1 MNQNKKVEKVSM
13 SGGNITIP
21 LRISA
26 VLALKNEVNS
36 KSIPDEL
43 LQTVNS
49 IKVKMNPDEWK
60 NVTRAVPYSW
70 RNGGKQSSG
79 QAAAVHHH
87 TSSQQQSHSS
97 QQHNQPHNQTHNQPH
112 NQSHSQP
119 HSQPHNQSSTGHV
132 HIKKYVSKFKNSETD
147 KVEDKILNTII
158 NGKLNKFSASNYNEI
173 KQFLEQILD
182 SGETAFI
189 KDFML
194 LVFKKAAAEEI
205 YCPHYAR
212 LVSELIKSY
221 ESLSTEMLSL
231 QGQFMQIF
239 EEVDETDT
247 KDHSSFL
254 ERNQQKIYRL
264 GYSQFLAELAHR
276 EVLNSDTLI
285 GTLKTLFNQIEKH
298 SHDDGKSKLIEEY
311 CDCILR
317 MTKIFKKNGGVY
329 LTQLKTNVND
339 TIAPLIKN
347 IIKSS
352 SSDMPS
358 LSNKAKFA
366 LMDVIDN
373 LQSA

>member
-1 MNQNKKVEKVSM
+1 MNQIKKVEKVSM

-21 LRISA
+21 FRISA

-60 NVTRAVPYSW
+60 NVTRSVPYSW
-70 RNGGKQSSG
+70 RNGGKQSTSQG
-79 QAAAVHHH
+79 STHHN
-87 TSSQQQSHSS
+87 TSQQQSHSS
-97 QQHNQPHNQTHNQPH
+97 QHIPSHTQTH
-112 NQSHSQP
+112 SSQ
-119 HSQPHNQSSTGHV
+119 HTQSSTVHV

-158 NGKLNKFSASNYNEI
+158 NGKLNKFSPSNYNEI

-212 LVSELIKSY
+212 LISELIKSY
-221 ESLSTEMLSL
+221 ESLSTEMLTL
-231 QGQFMQIF
+231 QGHFMQIF
-239 EEVDETDT
+239 EEVEESDT
-247 KDHSSFL
+247 KDYSSFL

-358 LSNKAKFA
+358 LSKKAKFA
-366 LMDVIDN
+366 LMDIIDN

>member
-1 MNQNKKVEKVSM
+1 MLKENYVVMLKMNQIKKVEKVSM
-13 SGGNITIP
+13 SGGNIIIP
-21 LRISA
+21 LKITA
-26 VLALKNEVNS
+26 VLALKNGMNV

-60 NVTRAVPYSW
+60 SVSRSVPYSW
-70 RNGGKQSSG
+70 RNGAKPSVTSHQH
-79 QAAAVHHH
+79 QAQQHQHQAQQHQHQAHQHQH
-87 TSSQQQSHSS
+87 QQHQQQ
-97 QQHNQPHNQTHNQPH
+97 QQPQPSPPYHL
-112 NQSHSQP
+112 
-119 HSQPHNQSSTGHV
+119 
-132 HIKKYVSKFKNSETD
+132 KKYVSKFKNCEND

-158 NGKLNKFSASNYNEI
+158 NGKLNKFSPSNYDEI

-182 SGETAFI
+182 SGETDFI

-212 LVSELIKSY
+212 LMSELIKSY
-221 ESLSTEMLSL
+221 ESLSNEMISL
-231 QGQFMQIF
+231 QGSFMQIF

-247 KDHSSFL
+247 KDYSSFL

-276 EVLNSDTLI
+276 EVLNSDMLISTLI
-285 GTLKTLFNQIEKH
+285 MLVNQIKTH
-298 SHDDGKSKLIEEY
+298 SKDDDKSKLIEEY

-317 MTKIFKKNGGVY
+317 MTKIFRKNEGEY
-329 LTQLKTNVND
+329 LTQLKVIIND
-339 TIAPLIKN
+339 KITPLIKDV
-347 IIKSS
+347 IKYS

-358 LSNKAKFA
+358 ISKKSKFA

-373 LQSA
+373 LQAA

>member
-1 MNQNKKVEKVSM
+1 VLKENYVVMLRMNQIKKVEKVSM
-13 SGGNITIP
+13 SGGNIIIP
-21 LRISA
+21 LKITA
-26 VLALKNEVNS
+26 VLALKNGMNV

-60 NVTRAVPYSW
+60 SVSRSVPYSW
-70 RNGGKQSSG
+70 RNGAKPSVTSHQHQVQH
-79 QAAAVHHH
+79 QA
-87 TSSQQQSHSS
+87 QQQ
-97 QQHNQPHNQTHNQPH
+97 QQQQPSAPPYHL
-112 NQSHSQP
+112 
-119 HSQPHNQSSTGHV
+119 
-132 HIKKYVSKFKNSETD
+132 KKYVSKFKNCEND

-158 NGKLNKFSASNYNEI
+158 NGKLNKFSPSNYDEI

-182 SGETAFI
+182 SGETDFI

-212 LVSELIKSY
+212 LMSELIKSY
-221 ESLSTEMLSL
+221 ESLSNEMISL
-231 QGQFMQIF
+231 QGSFMQIF
-239 EEVDETDT
+239 EEVDESDT
-247 KDHSSFL
+247 KDYSSFL

-276 EVLNSDTLI
+276 EVLNSDMLMNTLI
-285 GTLKTLFNQIEKH
+285 MLINQIKTH
-298 SHDDGKSKLIEEY
+298 SKDDDKSKLIEEY

-317 MTKIFKKNGGVY
+317 MTKIFRKNEGEY
-329 LTQLKTNVND
+329 LTQLKVIIND
-339 TIAPLIKN
+339 KITPLIKDV
-347 IIKSS
+347 IKYS

-358 LSNKAKFA
+358 ISKKSKFA

-373 LQSA
+373 LQPA

>member
-1 MNQNKKVEKVSM
+1 MNPTKKIEKISM

-21 LRISA
+21 TKISA
-26 VLALKNEVNS
+26 VLALKSGINS

-60 NVTRAVPYSW
+60 SVTRSVPYSW
-70 RNGGKQSSG
+70 RSGVKSS
-79 QAAAVHHH
+79 V
-87 TSSQQQSHSS
+87 
-97 QQHNQPHNQTHNQPH
+97 NQTHSHYHTSQQNQHQQQQPQQQHTGQPH
-112 NQSHSQP
+112 L
-119 HSQPHNQSSTGHV
+119 
-132 HIKKYVSKFKNSETD
+132 KKYVSKFKNSETD

-158 NGKLNKFSASNYNEI
+158 NGKLNKFSPSNYTEI

-182 SGETAFI
+182 SGETDFI

-205 YCPHYAR
+205 YCPYYAR
-212 LVSELIKSY
+212 LLSELTKSY
-221 ESLSTEMLSL
+221 DSLSKEMFSL
-231 QGQFMQIF
+231 QGSFMQIF
-239 EEVDETDT
+239 EEVDESDT
-247 KDHSSFL
+247 KDYSSFL

-285 GTLKTLFNQIEKH
+285 GTLTVLINQIKTH
-298 SHDDGKSKLIEEY
+298 SKDDDKSKLIEEY

-317 MTKIFKKNGGVY
+317 MTKIFKKNSGEY
-329 LTQLKTNVND
+329 LTRLKVNVND
-339 TIAPLIKN
+339 VITPLIKDV
-347 IIKSS
+347 IKSS

-358 LSNKAKFA
+358 ISKKSKFA

-373 LQSA
+373 LQAA